1 MADPARAVPP
11 EIAPRRD
18 LLKQRQEE
26 AQKSPS
32 APLAPEEIPATV
44 ARVQRLQ
51 ALKTRAGQALH
62 PRTASLKKKGRVLV
76 SEPKGK
82 IPKLPR
88 GGLATIADFATLGGK
103 LRGRR
108 TWKTAKQRREGLSK
122 IGRKGGLAKARKRRE
137 MVKALEKLDRQIE
150 RDKRKLLKAGVP
162 ISVLE

>member
-1 MADPARAVPP
+1 MADPIPV
-11 EIAPRRD
+11 IAPKRD

-26 AQKSPS
+26 AQKPS
-32 APLAPEEIPATV
+32 QNRPLAPEEIPATV

-51 ALKTRAGQALH
+51 ALKTRAGQSLH

-76 SEPKGK
+76 GEPKGPHVK
-82 IPKLPR
+82 LKPK
-88 GGLATIADFATLGGK
+88 GLATIADCAALGGRM
-103 LRGRR
+103 RGRK

-122 IGRKGGLAKARKRRE
+122 IGRKGGLAKARKRRA

-162 ISVLE
+162 ASILE